1 MTASLRLAI
10 LATCATLVFAA
21 PVMAAPEKAAKPAA
35 GKAAGKQANSAAP
48 GQRIGIAAVVNDD
61 IITFSDIEDRMRL
74 YMLGAPPN
82 LPQEAKQ
89 KVLQQALYRLVDEK
103 LQLQEA
109 KALNIAP
116 TDKEINDGF
125 AMLAA
130 QNKVTPERFREGLAQ
145 SGVNLNT
152 IQDQIRAELAWT
164 QVVRR
169 KLRPQIVIS
178 ENEIDTEYDRLQRS
192 SGRTEYRIA
201 EIFLSF
207 DGEAS
212 EKNAYEQMERL
223 ASDIGKG
230 RPFSQVAR
238 EYSEAPG
245 AATGGDLGWIEDG
258 ILAPELNSAV
268 ASLQPGQ
275 LSAPVRTSKGYHLL
289 FLRDVRQKGVLGA
302 ATAAAPAPAPAPVA
316 TPAPEAAPADAA
328 PAKRPSLVSSDE
340 PAPELPKLSA
350 EANVK
355 RIVLPLN
362 AGEAEVLVQSKLAR
376 AEQLRRE
383 ITSCDAMDAR
393 MKDFSATGTADLG
406 RMDTATLPDAA
417 KAALD
422 GVNDGSLSRPARL
435 DGGIALYMVCGRD
448 TAPAPKVIDAVEAP
462 AAAAP
467 AAATPAAPTAAAAA
481 PSANEAQ
488 REEIANRLGSQRL
501 EQMAERYLRDLRATA
516 FIEQRF

>member
-1 MTASLRLAI
+1 MTVSLRLAI
-10 LATCATLVFAA
+10 FATCAALAFAA
-21 PVMAAPEKAAKPAA
+21 PVMAAPEKTAKPAQ
-35 GKAAGKQANSAAP
+35 GKTQSKQSS
-48 GQRIGIAAVVNDD
+48 GSRIGIATVVNDD
-61 IITFSDIEDRMRL
+61 VITFSDIEDRMSL

-89 KVLQQALYRLVDEK
+89 KVLQQAVYRLVDEK

-116 TDKEINDGF
+116 TDKEIEDGF

-130 QNKVTPERFREGLAQ
+130 QNKVTPERFREGLQQ
-145 SGVNLNT
+145 SGINLNT
-152 IQDQIRAELAWT
+152 IHEQIRAELAWT
-164 QVVRR
+164 QVIRR

-178 ENEIDTEYDRLQRS
+178 ENEIDTEVDRLQRS

-207 DGEAS
+207 DGDAS
-212 EKNAYEQMERL
+212 EKNAREQIERL
-223 ASDIGKG
+223 SSDIAKG

-245 AATGGDLGWIEDG
+245 AATGGDLGWIEEG
-258 ILAPELNSAV
+258 ILAPELNAAV
-268 ASLQPGQ
+268 VGLQPGQ

-289 FLRDVRQKGVLGA
+289 FLRDMRQKGLPGGNA
-302 ATAAAPAPAPAPVA
+302 AAPAAAPAPAA
-316 TPAPEAAPADAA
+316 TDAA
-328 PAKRPSLVSSDE
+328 PAAAEKRPSLVATDA

-355 RIVLPLN
+355 RIMLPL
-362 AGEAEVLVQSKLAR
+362 ATGEAEVLVQSKLAR

-393 MKDFSATGTADLG
+393 MKDFSATGTGDLG
-406 RMDTATLPDAA
+406 RMDTTALPDAA

-422 GVNDGSLSRPARL
+422 GINDGSLSRPARI

-448 TAPAPKVIDAVEAP
+448 TAPAPKVIDMAEAP
-462 AAAAP
+462 APAPEKPAAAP
-467 AAATPAAPTAAAAA
+467 AANNAEGG
-481 PSANEAQ
+481 ANEMQ
-488 REEIANRLGSQRL
+488 REEIANRLGTQRL

>member
-1 MTASLRLAI
+1 MTVSLRLAI
-10 LATCATLVFAA
+10 LATCATLAFAA
-21 PVMAAPEKAAKPAA
+21 PVLAAPEKAAKPTT
-35 GKAAGKQANSAAP
+35 GKAQAKQPS
-48 GQRIGIAAVVNDD
+48 GQRVGIATVVNDD
-61 IITFSDIEDRMRL
+61 VITFSDIEDRMRL

-82 LPQEAKQ
+82 LPPEAKQ
-89 KVLQQALYRLVDEK
+89 KVLQQAVYRLVDEK

-116 TDKEINDGF
+116 TDKEIEDGF

-130 QNKVTPERFREGLAQ
+130 QNKVTPERFREGLQ
-145 SGVNLNT
+145 KSGINLNT
-152 IQDQIRAELAWT
+152 IHEQIRAELAWT

-178 ENEIDTEYDRLQRS
+178 ENEIDTEVDRLQRS

-207 DGEAS
+207 DGDAS
-212 EKNAYEQMERL
+212 EKNAREQMERL
-223 ASDIGKG
+223 SSEISKG

-245 AATGGDLGWIEDG
+245 AATGGDLGWIEEG
-258 ILAPELNSAV
+258 ILAPELDAAV
-268 ASLQPGQ
+268 AGLQPGQ
-275 LSAPVRTSKGYHLL
+275 LSAPIRTTKGYHLL
-289 FLRDVRQKGVLGA
+289 FLRDVRQKGLPGGN
-302 ATAAAPAPAPAPVA
+302 AAAPA
-316 TPAPEAAPADAA
+316 AAPAEESPAAADVAA
-328 PAKRPSLVSSDE
+328 PATSEKRPSLIATDA

-350 EANVK
+350 AANVK
-355 RIVLPLN
+355 RIMLPLST
-362 AGEAEVLVQSKLAR
+362 GEAEVLVQSKLAR

-393 MKDFSATGTADLG
+393 MKDFSATGTGDLG
-406 RMDTATLPDAA
+406 RIDTTALPDAA

-422 GVNDGSLSRPARL
+422 GVNDGSLSRPARV

-448 TAPAPKVIDAVEAP
+448 AAPAPKVIDMVEAP
-462 AAAAP
+462 ATAPEKPAAAP
-467 AAATPAAPTAAAAA
+467 AANNAA
-481 PSANEAQ
+481 SGANEMQ